1 MEISLLFIPVSLSLL
16 DTLHYPCEDNSF
28 FLFSSIFNHLI
39 ALLLR
44 FTGSL
49 SIVLPKK
56 TFLNKNYWLI
66 DTLKDNI
73 LKKEQNSPE
82 LTSRGSN
89 SSGWGHRLGP
99 DQNGCPELVNCYE
112 TRTGTSKWFGNSND
126 WNHCC
131 ATVYLPWQTILSGFF
146 FRECTLIFM
155 IERKRPGHS
164 DNVGLS
170 EED

>member
-1 MEISLLFIPVSLSLL
+1 MEISPLFIPLSLSLCL
-16 DTLHYPCEDNSF
+16 
-28 FLFSSIFNHLI
+28 
-39 ALLLR
+39 
-44 FTGSL
+44 SL
-49 SIVLPKK
+49 SLRYSPLSLWGQFIFSLFEYFKSFNRLTPKIYWVFIYRTPKK

-73 LKKEQNSPE
+73 SKKEQNSPE

-131 ATVYLPWQTILSGFF
+131 ATVCLPWQTILSGFF
-146 FRECTLIFM
+146 
-155 IERKRPGHS
+155 PGMHFNFH
-164 DNVGLS
+164 DWKKKTWPQR
-170 EED
+170 